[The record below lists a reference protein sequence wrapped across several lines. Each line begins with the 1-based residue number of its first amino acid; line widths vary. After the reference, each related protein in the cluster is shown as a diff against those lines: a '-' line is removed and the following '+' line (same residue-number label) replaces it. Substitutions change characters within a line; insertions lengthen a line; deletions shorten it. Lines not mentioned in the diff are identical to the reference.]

1 MESII
6 IGIVLIFVA
15 LLILVMF
22 LFLKKT
28 IAKINQ
34 QSKDF
39 FVDKLQAYD
48 DLINER
54 EEKLKGLKKDIEQK
68 QKKLMEQDDI
78 SDGKNR
84 IFLYDL
90 KNIDYQ
96 DDQIFKKMKE
106 IDQRFNIDT
115 VKLVKKFLKENFKK
129 EDVTI
134 YDNYKRYRKEFNQKM
149 VFSLISLR
157 PSEQEKE
164 VKRIMGDLAY
174 IVDDFKKKNKSF
186 ETKKFLSYFDKIIDK
201 VDPYV
206 YIYVGSKDE
215 NYDAL
220 DPFIRTKYDNGIY
233 RGISIIY
240 KGKLYDYSL
249 K

>member
-1 MESII
+1 MEPLII
-6 IGIVLIFVA
+6 TVLLVFVA

-28 IAKINQ
+28 VAKINQ

-48 DLINER
+48 NLINER
-54 EEKLKGLKKDIEQK
+54 EEKLKGLNSDIENK
-68 QKKLMEQDDI
+68 QKKLLEEDTPLQVNN
-78 SDGKNR
+78 SVY
-84 IFLYDL
+84 LYDT

-96 DDQIFKKMKE
+96 DDKIFKKMKE

-115 VKLVKKFLKENFKK
+115 VKLVKRFIKEHFQDDTVLEYNKYDSVRRQF
-129 EDVTI
+129 DQQMI
-134 YDNYKRYRKEFNQKM
+134 YK
-149 VFSLISLR
+149 LISMR
-157 PSEQEKE
+157 QSEQEKE
-164 VKRIMGDLAY
+164 VKRIMRDLAY
-174 IVDDFKKKNKSF
+174 IVDDFKRKNKTF
-186 ETKKFLSYFDKIIDK
+186 EIKKFISYFDKIIDK

-206 YIYVGSKDE
+206 YVYVGSKDE
-215 NYDAL
+215 NYDAINQ
-220 DPFIRTKYDNGIY
+220 FVRTKVDHNIY
-233 RGISIIY
+233 RGISIVY